1 MRVYEA
7 IEKIEKENNSKLFL
21 VILAYKDGRFM
32 KEYKDEDLKFLRNA
46 IWEVANYE
54 VLRIVTATS
63 SGITLVLD
71 K

>member
-7 IEKIEKENNSKLFL
+7 VKKVEKENNNKLFL
-21 VILAYKDGRFM
+21 VILTYKDGRFM
-32 KEYKDEDLKFLRNA
+32 QEYKGQDLNFLRNA

>member
-7 IEKIEKENNSKLFL
+7 IEKVEKENKTKLFL

-32 KEYKDEDLKFLRNA
+32 REYKDQDLNFLRNA

-54 VLRIVTATS
+54 VLRISTATS
-63 SGITLVLD
+63 SGVTLVLD